1 MMLENYPKYK
11 TVIESCYKVLF
22 IIGKNVYSI
31 YIKKYLSVKV
41 ADVVK
46 ENGFL
51 ANYNHKKS

>member
-1 MMLENYPKYK
+1 MSENYLKYK
-11 TVIESCYKVLF
+11 TVIESCYKVLS

-41 ADVVK
+41 AGVVK

-51 ANYNHKKS
+51 ANYHHKKS